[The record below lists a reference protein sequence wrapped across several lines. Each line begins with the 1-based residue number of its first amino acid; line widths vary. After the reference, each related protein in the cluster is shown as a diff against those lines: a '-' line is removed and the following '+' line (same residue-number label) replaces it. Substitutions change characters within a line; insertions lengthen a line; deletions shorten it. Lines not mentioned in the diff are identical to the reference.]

1 MAVSYNKLWK
11 LLIDKNMNKTEL
23 KEAAGISFNVMAR
36 MGKNE
41 TISFD
46 SIEKICAVMDCNIGD
61 IIEVVQETSEKP
73 TKEKLSAIELFAG
86 AGGLALGI
94 EEAGFDTIGLIE
106 FDKAASDTLKCNRPN
121 WRVINDDIANISC
134 LDLEEYFNIKKGELD
149 LLSGG
154 APCQAFSYAGKR
166 LGLEDARGMEL
177 IEIYG
182 ELLSKMRED
191 KLIRSKNVT
200 GDLGEYIVVD
210 YYTKTKGL
218 PKLQFAPPS
227 TKNIDAISVNGE
239 RYSIKCIT
247 TNTTGAFYG
256 IEKDTDINAIKPL
269 FEYVVIIKLNEKY
282 QPEFILELDWEAF
295 FKHKHWHSRIGAY
308 NLLVTNSLIED
319 GKMIYKKN

>member
-1 MAVSYNKLWK
+1 
-11 LLIDKNMNKTEL
+11 
-23 KEAAGISFNVMAR
+23 
-36 MGKNE
+36 
-41 TISFD
+41 
-46 SIEKICAVMDCNIGD
+46 MDFSKYSG
-61 IIEVVQETSEKP
+61 
-73 TKEKLSAIELFAG
+73 IEL
-86 AGGLALGI
+86 I
-94 EEAGFDTIGLIE
+94 
-106 FDKAASDTLKCNRPN
+106 
-121 WRVINDDIANISC
+121 
-134 LDLEEYFNIKKGELD
+134 
-149 LLSGG
+149 
-154 APCQAFSYAGKR
+154 Q
-166 LGLEDARGMEL
+166 
-177 IEIYG
+177 IYG

-191 KLIRSKNVT
+191 KLIRSKTVT

-256 IEKDTDINAIKPL
+256 IEKNTDIRDIKPL

-282 QPEFILELDWEAF
+282 QPEFILELDWDAF

-319 GKMIYKKN
+319 GKMIYRKGDAPSKDV